1 MKNLVVFALLFGFVG
16 MSFTTLKLVNS
27 KIDLQKSSLTWK
39 GGKVVGGSHEGT
51 IKIKSGDIESKGGKL
66 TGGSFEIDLTTLE
79 VTDIQGG
86 GKTKLEG
93 HLKSDD
99 FFSVEKHPT
108 AKIAL
113 KKVKSTGKDTY
124 DIDGDLTIKGKTHPV
139 SFKATQSTTAEGTT
153 LFNANITVD
162 RSKYDVRYGSKSFF
176 DGLGDNVIKDDF
188 QVFVSLVLKE
198 KI

>member
-1 MKNLVVFALLFGFVG
+1 MKNLVVFALLFGFLG
-16 MSFTTLKLVNS
+16 SSFSVLNLVNS
-27 KIDLQKSSLTWK
+27 KIDLQKSTLTWK

-51 IKIKSGDIESKGGKL
+51 LKIKSGNIESKGGKL
-66 TGGSFEIDLTTLE
+66 TGGTFEIDMNSLE

-86 GKTKLEG
+86 GKAKLEG

-99 FFSVEKHPT
+99 FFSTDKHST

-113 KKVKSTGKDTY
+113 TKVKSSGKDKY
-124 DIDGDLTIKGKTHPV
+124 NIDGNLTIKGQTHPV
-139 SFKATQSTTAEGTT
+139 SFTATQSTNAEGKSVFT
-153 LFNANITVD
+153 ANITVD

-188 QVFVSLVLKE
+188 QVFVSLVLND